1 MEGDLRGRPAEARE
15 KRRDAAG
22 SAAIVIIVLLV
33 ALTHLLVLF
42 SHFGAADPLIWW
54 QQRASAA
61 DDGTGGNAV
70 VPDRLLSPE
79 LEDTNPAACLSRYEA
94 SRRWKPSPFPVPP
107 YLVERLRRYEANH
120 RRCGPRTALY
130 REAVSRLRSAA
141 RNADHAAADDG
152 QHTCKYVVWVPIE
165 GLGNRMLSLV
175 STFLYAL
182 LADRVL
188 LVHEPPEME
197 GLFCEPF
204 PGTSW
209 LLPPADFPH
218 KLDAAAFSV
227 RSKESYV
234 NMLHSNIV
242 RYGDGDDARAQVLP
256 PYVYLHLET
265 VFRLTAS
272 VKLRLQNHTFCDE
285 DHRLL
290 NKFDW
295 MVVKSDNY
303 FAVALF
309 MMPMYRGELDR
320 MFPAKGLVFH
330 HLGRYLLR
338 PGNRVWR
345 MVDRFFEGYLAGA
358 DERLGMH
365 VRNKQIF
372 PVPSEIMFE
381 QILRC
386 AREHHLLPQVLA
398 TSEPPTTNAKA
409 KKKNKAVAVLVL
421 SLKPEYHDKLH
432 AMYYANATV
441 AGDVVVSV
449 HQPSHDGEQQSD
461 ARAHNERALAE
472 IYMLSFC
479 DKMLT
484 TGWSTF
490 GYVAQGLAGI
500 PPWMLLPV
508 NRSKMRADVA
518 CVRPP
523 SVEPCMHPQP
533 SLLTCQHGAGPR
545 HLDDPVKH
553 VPFVRHCEDAPLGLR
568 LFD

>member
-1 MEGDLRGRPAEARE
+1 MEGDLRGRPADARE
-15 KRRDAAG
+15 KRRDAAS
-22 SAAIVIIVLLV
+22 SAAIVVIFLLV
-33 ALTHLLVLF
+33 ALTHLLVLA

-54 QQRASAA
+54 QQRAYAA
-61 DDGTGGNAV
+61 DDGPGGNAV
-70 VPDRLLSPE
+70 APDRLLSPY
-79 LEDTNPAACLSRYEA
+79 LEDNNPAACLSRHEA
-94 SRRWKPSPFPVPP
+94 SRRWKPAAFPVPP

-130 REAVSRLRSAA
+130 REAVSRLRSAS
-141 RNADHAAADDG
+141 RNADHAAAGDRH
-152 QHTCKYVVWVPIE
+152 HTCKYVVWIPTE

-182 LADRVL
+182 LTDRVL

-204 PGTSW
+204 PGTTW

-218 KLDAAAFSV
+218 KLDAAAFSS

-234 NMLHSNIV
+234 NMLHNNII
-242 RYGDGDDARAQVLP
+242 RYGYDAQVLP
-256 PYVYLHLET
+256 AYVYLHLET
-265 VFRLTAS
+265 VFLLTES
-272 VKLRLQNHTFCDE
+272 IKLRLQNHTFCEE

-309 MMPMYRGELDR
+309 MMPMYRRELER
-320 MFPAKGLVFH
+320 MFPAKGAVFH

-338 PGNRVWR
+338 PGNRVWG

-372 PVPSEIMFE
+372 PVPPEIMFK

-398 TSEPPTTNAKA
+398 TSEPPTAEV
-409 KKKNKAVAVLVL
+409 KKKKAVAVLML

-432 AMYYANATV
+432 AMYYTNATV
-441 AGDVVVSV
+441 AGDMVVSV

-472 IYMLSFC
+472 IYLLSFC
-479 DKMLT
+479 DRMVT

-490 GYVAQGLAGI
+490 GYVAQALAGI
-500 PPWMLLPV
+500 RPWMLLPV

-533 SLLTCQHGAGPR
+533 SLLTCQQGPR
-545 HLDDPVKH
+545 HLDDPVKR
-553 VPFVRHCEDAPLGLR
+553 VPFLRHCEDVPLGLK
-568 LFD
+568 LLD